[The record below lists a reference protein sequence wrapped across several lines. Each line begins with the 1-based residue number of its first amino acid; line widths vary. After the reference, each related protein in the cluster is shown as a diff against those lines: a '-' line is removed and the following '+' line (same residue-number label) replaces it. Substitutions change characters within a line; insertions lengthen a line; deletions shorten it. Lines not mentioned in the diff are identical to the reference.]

1 MEQTWR
7 WYGPNDP
14 VSLADV
20 RQAGATGV
28 VTALHHIPNGEV
40 WSVEEILKRKAIVED
55 AGLVWSVVES
65 VPIHEDI
72 KTHTGNYEQWIAN
85 YQQTLRNLAQCGIR
99 TVCYNFMPVLD
110 WTRTDLEYVL
120 PDGSK
125 ALRFDQIEFA
135 AFEMHILKRPGA
147 EADYT
152 EEEIAQAAVRFATMS
167 DEDKARLTRNIIAG
181 LPGAEEG
188 YTLDQF
194 RKHLELYK
202 DIDKAKLREN
212 FAVFLKAIIPVAEEV
227 GVRMAVHPDDP
238 PRPILGLPRI
248 VSTIEDMQWMV
259 DTVNSMANGFTM
271 CTGSY
276 GVRADND
283 LVDMIKQFGPR
294 IYFTHLRST
303 MREDNPKTFHEAAH
317 LNGDVDM
324 YEVVKAIV
332 EEEHRR
338 KAEGKEDL
346 IPMRPDHGHQ
356 MLDDLKK
363 KTNPGYS
370 AIGRLKGLA
379 EVRGVELAIQRADHS
394 RQSPPARR
402 RAVPGPTALP
412 SLYDDGFW
420 SSRGLLLLTA
430 ICRLPAR
437 HGIILVWNHALCIS
451 VAGRFTARTRRCIPI
466 ICWKAPTATGASAKL
481 T

>member
-28 VTALHHIPNGEV
+28 VNALHHIPNGQV
-40 WSVEEILKRKAIVED
+40 WSVEEIQDRKAMIEQ

-72 KTHTGNYEQWIAN
+72 KTQTGDYLTYIEN
-85 YQQTLRNLAQCGIR
+85 YQQTLRNLAACGIQ

-110 WTRTDLEYVL
+110 WTRTDLAYEL

-135 AFEMHILKRPGA
+135 AFELHILKRAGA
-147 EADYT
+147 EKDYT
-152 EEEIAQAAVRFATMS
+152 AEEIEQANKRFSRM
-167 DEDKARLTRNIIAG
+167 DKTRLTRNIIAG

-188 YTLDQF
+188 YTIEQF
-194 RKHLELYK
+194 RTRLADY
-202 DIDKAKLREN
+202 DGIDKAKLREH
-212 FAVFLKAIIPVAEEV
+212 FAFFLKSIIPVAEQV
-227 GVRMAVHPDDP
+227 GIKMAVHPDDP

-259 DTVNSMANGFTM
+259 ETVDSSANGFTM

-283 LVDMIKQFGPR
+283 LVNMIKQFGNR

-303 MREDNPKTFHEAAH
+303 CREDNPKTFHEAAH
-317 LNGDVDM
+317 LEGDVDM
-324 YEVVKAIV
+324 YEVVKALL
-332 EEEHRR
+332 EEENRR
-338 KAEGKEDL
+338 ANAGQPLL

-379 EVRGVELAIQRADHS
+379 EVRGVEMAIKRAF
-394 RQSPPARR
+394 
-402 RAVPGPTALP
+402 
-412 SLYDDGFW
+412 Y
-420 SSRGLLLLTA
+420 
-430 ICRLPAR
+430 C
-437 HGIILVWNHALCIS
+437 
-451 VAGRFTARTRRCIPI
+451 
-466 ICWKAPTATGASAKL
+466 
-481 T
+481 